1 MNKFKKLRLLSGKTV
16 EQVAKALGVNKA
28 SVYKWETGQFSP
40 NASKIEKMA
49 KTYNCSVEAVVEAY
63 EAQN

>member
-16 EQVAKALGVNKA
+16 EQIAKALEVNKA
-28 SVYKWETGQFSP
+28 SVYKWETGQYSP

-49 KTYNCSVEAVVEAY
+49 KVYKCSVEAIVEAY